1 MRKAAG
7 AGMGLSLTVVL
18 IVAAAAGVYIGQQ
31 ILKKPPVCTG
41 SNCVPCV
48 TNCNP
53 CTTSCPLGS
62 ILSFT
67 NWLTTNSAPGGCCT
81 ENVLSNGTLQIIESN
96 SGGGSNSYGYDT
108 AQRGNFPW
116 SPCSSGVPPVGV
128 LPTMSSFSVQFKF
141 LSSSGIGSGSRYHID
156 IAPYFYL
163 PNAPGGFRYNCLDT
177 QVRAQNVGGVNTQ
190 PPETE
195 TYDPGDSYG
204 WDQVTVSAVP
214 GGIYTLTAN
223 LSTQCASDFA
233 AWNLQPTTCVL
244 MGIEIGTEGYSFGQ
258 IAVNFYGFSYT

>member
-1 MRKAAG
+1 
-7 AGMGLSLTVVL
+7 MGVSLALVL
-18 IVAAAAGVYIGQQ
+18 IVAAVAGAYIGQQ

-41 SNCVPCV
+41 SNCNPCV

-53 CTTSCPLGS
+53 CTVGCQGS
-62 ILSFT
+62 ILNFANWFT
-67 NWLTTNSAPGGCCT
+67 ANSAPGGCCV
-81 ENVLSNGTLQIIESN
+81 ENVLSNGTLQIVETN
-96 SGGGSNSYGYDT
+96 PGGGSNSYGFDT

-116 SPCSSGVPPVGV
+116 SPCSTGVPPATEI
-128 LPTMSSFSVQFKF
+128 PSPMSTITVNFKF
-141 LSSSGIGSGSRYHID
+141 LSASGIGSGSRYHIYL
-156 IAPYFYL
+156 APYFYL
-163 PNAPGGFRYNCLDT
+163 PNPPSGFRYSCLDT
-177 QVRAQNVGGVNTQ
+177 QVRAQNVGGVNTM

-204 WDQVTVSAVP
+204 WDQVTVAAVP
-214 GGIYTLTAN
+214 GGSYTLTAN

-244 MGIEIGTEGYSFGQ
+244 MGIEVGTEGYSFGQ